1 MEPWQ
6 VTLLIQ
12 YLDMGI
18 ENLDD
23 MLDYEKDKELKDA
36 MIEELFDLLI
46 TREVL
51 TKDF

>member
-1 MEPWQ
+1 MEGWQ
-6 VTLLIQ
+6 VSLLID
-12 YLDMGI
+12 YIDMGI

-23 MLDYEKDKELKDA
+23 MLDYEEDKEVENN
-36 MIEELFDLLI
+36 MIEELFELLL

>member
-6 VTLLIQ
+6 VTLLIE

-23 MLDYEKDKELKDA
+23 MLDYEKDKEVEDA